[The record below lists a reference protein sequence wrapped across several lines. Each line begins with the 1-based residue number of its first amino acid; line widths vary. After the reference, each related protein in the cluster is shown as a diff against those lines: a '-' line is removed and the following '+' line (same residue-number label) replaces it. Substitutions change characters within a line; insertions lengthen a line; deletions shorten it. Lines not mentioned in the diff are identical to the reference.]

1 MLSIEPSPQ
10 PVPAHRTG
18 TRNAEVVLMAM
29 DLEELWRSASDDE
42 LIKARE
48 NFDSIREEA
57 QGLILAELE
66 RRGLK
71 VELWKC
77 VNCGLENP
85 KTLPRCRECGSDEL
99 GNEPV
104 IEYQP
109 VRPDRLVKCILCGK
123 ETGPLRGLPD
133 HERFDYCLGCARREI
148 KKILV
153 STTPALDGY
162 RVKLYIDI
170 ESVEVVTVG
179 GLMSEF
185 SGSLA
190 DFFGARPTDFERKL
204 QHARRVALDHLR
216 LLALRARGNAVIGI
230 DIDYADFSLN
240 RVGVVATGTIVEV
253 EKQPGATG

>member
-1 MLSIEPSPQ
+1 
-10 PVPAHRTG
+10 
-18 TRNAEVVLMAM
+18 MAM
-29 DLEELWRSASDDE
+29 DLEELWRSAGDDE
-42 LIKARE
+42 LVKARE

-57 QGLILAELE
+57 QGVILAELE

-77 VNCGLENP
+77 VNCGIENS
-85 KTLPRCRECGSDEL
+85 KGLSHCRECGSDEL

-109 VRPDRLVKCILCGK
+109 VRPERLVKCISCGK
-123 ETGPLRGLPD
+123 ETGPLRGLPE
-133 HERFDYCLGCARREI
+133 HEHFDYCLGCARREI

-153 STTPALDGY
+153 STTPVLDGY
-162 RVKLYIDI
+162 RVKRYIDI
-170 ESVEVVTVG
+170 QSVEVVTG
-179 GLMSEF
+179 AGLMSEF

-230 DIDYADFSLN
+230 DLNYTEFSLN
-240 RVGVVATGTIVEV
+240 RIGVVASGTVVEI
-253 EKQPGATG
+253 EKQPSAAG

>member
-1 MLSIEPSPQ
+1 
-10 PVPAHRTG
+10 
-18 TRNAEVVLMAM
+18 MAI

-42 LIKARE
+42 LVKARE
-48 NFDSIREEA
+48 NFDSIRDEA

-77 VNCGLENP
+77 VNCGLENA
-85 KTLPRCRECGSDEL
+85 KTLTRCRECGSDEL

-109 VRPDRLVKCILCGK
+109 GRPDRLVKCIVCGK
-123 ETGPLRGLPD
+123 ETGPLRGLPE

-148 KKILV
+148 KKVVI
-153 STTPALDGY
+153 STTPVLDGY
-162 RVKLYIDI
+162 RVKRYIDI
-170 ESVEVVTVG
+170 QSVEVVTAG

-190 DFFGARPTDFERKL
+190 DFFGSRPTDFERKL
-204 QHARRVALDHLR
+204 RRARRVALDHLR
-216 LLALRARGNAVIGI
+216 LLALRLRGNAVIGV
-230 DIDYADFSLN
+230 DLNYTDFSLN
-240 RVGVVATGTIVEV
+240 RVGVVASGTVVEV
-253 EKQPGATG
+253 EKQAGAEG